1 MLLMSIQPSAPG
13 TTSNS
18 PGAGNAPPVRRS
30 LTEQVMDFV
39 RTATASGDLRPGE
52 LYSVYQLA
60 ERLGFSRSPVRDGLL
75 RLEEAGLVEFARNR
89 GFRIIPTTP
98 QDVAEI
104 FSIRLA
110 LEVPAARR
118 AAMACSDELATAL
131 KALEASMAR
140 AARAGDDESFFADDQ
155 YLHDLLLEAAGSHR
169 AREVVNRLRVS
180 TRLLGVSTAG
190 RQRTYEDILTEHAPI
205 VAAVIANDPQCA
217 GQLMSEHLATT
228 GRLLLAQAAARQD
241 LDIDAARLWDEL
253 TRGY

>member
-1 MLLMSIQPSAPG
+1 MLLMNIQSSATG
-13 TTSNS
+13 STSNS
-18 PGAGNAPPVRRS
+18 PGTGDDPPVRRS

-39 RTATASGDLRPGE
+39 RTATASGDMRPGE

-60 ERLGFSRSPVRDGLL
+60 ERLGLSRSPVRDGLL

-118 AAMACSDELATAL
+118 AAMACTDELAAAL
-131 KALEASMAR
+131 KALEASMAC
-140 AARAGDDESFFADDQ
+140 AAQAADDETFFTDDQ
-155 YLHDLLLEAAGSHR
+155 HLHDLLLEAAGSHR
-169 AREVVNRLRVS
+169 AREMVNRLRIS

-190 RQRTYEDILTEHAPI
+190 RQRTYDDILAEHAPI
-205 VAAVIANDPQCA
+205 VAAVTANDPRRA
-217 GQLMSEHLATT
+217 GLLMSEHLATT
-228 GRLLLAQAAARQD
+228 GRLLLTQAAARQD
-241 LDIDAARLWDEL
+241 LDLDADRLWAEL
-253 TRGY
+253 TQGY